1 MWLPVPVAVTMGAM
15 AQAVETIV
23 ISLGSNLGD
32 ARSHLAFAVAR
43 IGDLDPTHGCRVLAV
58 SALYRTVPW
67 QADGPDFLNA
77 VVVLQGPGDDAAPH
91 RLLHALQD
99 IERARGRERPYRYAP
114 RTLDLDLILYGPRIV
129 ESADLVLP
137 HPRALQRAFVLRPLA
152 DVMPDINWP
161 GLGAAWQD
169 HLAGLSDPPPVPL
182 DDPDWPSQRGRR
194 SPSP

>member
-1 MWLPVPVAVTMGAM
+1 M
-15 AQAVETIV
+15 APAVETIV

-32 ARSHLAFAVAR
+32 AQSHLAFAVGR
-43 IGDLDPTHGCRVLAV
+43 IGDLDSTHGCRVRAV
-58 SALYRTVPW
+58 SALYRTAPW
-67 QADGPDFLNA
+67 QAHGPDFLNA
-77 VVVLQGPGDDAAPH
+77 VVVLEGPGDDAAPH

-129 ESADLVLP
+129 ESVDLVLP

-152 DVMPDINWP
+152 DVMPDIHWP

-169 HLAGLSDPPPVPL
+169 HLASLSDPPAVPL
-182 DDPDWPSQRGRR
+182 VDPDWPSRRIRR